1 MRRQRRGR
9 MHLNADINVVSLI
22 DVMLVLLVIFMLTA
36 PMMTGGIDVSLPV
49 ADAKPLE
56 SKGGVAITIAQ
67 NGTIYL
73 NDTPMRNFAA
83 YQAALPLMVK
93 GKEKEG
99 VRVYVDKRQPSE
111 ILVQVLAVVMAN
123 GITNVGFPT
132 VPEEH
137 IR

>member
-1 MRRQRRGR
+1 

-36 PMMTGGIDVSLPV
+36 PMMTGGIDVRLPE

-56 SKGGVAITIAQ
+56 SKGGAVITISQ
-67 NGTIYL
+67 NGTIYVG
-73 NDTPMRNFAA
+73 DTPMPNFDGFK
-83 YQAALPLMVK
+83 AALAMKVK

-99 VRVYVDKRQPSE
+99 VTIHVDKQQPSE
-111 ILVQVLAVVMAN
+111 ILVQVMAVVAAN
-123 GITNVGFPT
+123 GITNVGVQT
-132 VPEEH
+132 APENR